1 MPRVSISGFMSIG
14 GDVLMFGNDKES
26 LRQFYYD
33 VWDKQQNG
41 ATLSPLEQQIAAV
54 MLEHP
59 EYQVY
64 LSPLTRHTT
73 AILTQDDT
81 NPFMHMGLHLALR
94 DQVSLDR
101 PAGIQA
107 LFNTLLQKTGDKL
120 TAEHKILPILADVL
134 AAAFTHGHMPDER
147 VYLERVARDTTN
159 FK

>member
-1 MPRVSISGFMSIG
+1 
-14 GDVLMFGNDKES
+14 MFGNDRES

-33 VWDKQQNG
+33 VWDKQQSG
-41 ATLSPLEQQIAAV
+41 AILSPLEQQIATV

-59 EYQVY
+59 EYHIY

-73 AILTQDDT
+73 AILTEDDT

-120 TAEHKILPILADVL
+120 IAEHKLLPILADVL
-134 AAAFTHGHMPDER
+134 AAAFTYGRMPDEQ
-147 VYLERVARDTTN
+147 VYLECVVKEVTN

>member
-1 MPRVSISGFMSIG
+1 
-14 GDVLMFGNDKES
+14 MFGNDRES

-41 ATLSPLEQQIAAV
+41 AILSPLEQQIATV
-54 MLEHP
+54 MLEHH
-59 EYQVY
+59 EYHVY

-73 AILTQDDT
+73 AILTEDDT

-120 TAEHKILPILADVL
+120 IAEHKLLPILADVL
-134 AAAFTHGHMPDER
+134 AAAFTYGRMPDEQ
-147 VYLERVARDTTN
+147 VYLECVVKEITN